1 LTLRYGS
8 IRSWREMMADPRAR
22 TIAERLLLLGWLLPR
37 PATPRHPARYL
48 LPPELRRWLPQPL
61 DLESYG
67 PASAPP
73 LPLALRAAAA
83 VLLTCAE
90 RPLAVRADGAPRRAT
105 LRLLVDRLAP
115 LSMDD
120 SAPLIAWLLALLVN
134 MGLVA
139 VHAGGCALAP
149 AGQRFLNLA
158 PADQIARL
166 QQAWIRAPQPDSWL
180 AALLI
185 DRMGIDWP
193 LLRRRLCDWAT
204 ALPTDQL
211 LDSASLYD
219 RLSAAFGPLAD
230 AQTHGFRTVDRAP
243 WQPRRAAAIFDA
255 ALRGPLAWLGLV
267 AWTDQPPTTNDQRP
281 TPIDSKVREPRTE
294 KHPEDSH
301 PRTETSKHQ
310 LPTPNPQPSAL
321 RSFVFRSSVPI
332 FEANSAPWRYG
343 EQGELVVPHTSVDA
357 DLLRILPFA
366 RWQAADETAIT
377 LRFSREDLLRA
388 AGKGWSDAMLWAV
401 LEQRAGP
408 PPDGWRERLAIPLAG
423 VRLVQAAVV
432 VADPPAVLERA
443 SRARSVRRYLDT
455 CLAPGIALAQ
465 PEHIA
470 PLVRALARQDIVVA
484 PPPARLCPPP
494 AALTP
499 AECASL
505 LLACAFY
512 RRHAPPG
519 APLVPHDLLEDRLR
533 AALTP
538 QLRTATDVVLTEAR
552 PRAALLGANG
562 VALAAQPTDM
572 LLEGDNASNKHRCSD
587 GQSEEPA
594 SVDAATLPLLR
605 AALAAQR
612 PITITYD
619 TAGRG
624 AWSRRFVRPL
634 RLEQRNDSWYL
645 HAYCSTR
652 NAERVFRVDRIG
664 TVRRE

>member
-8 IRSWREMMADPRAR
+8 IRSWREMMADPRPR

-37 PATPRHPARYL
+37 PSTPRHPARYL
-48 LPPELRRWLPQPL
+48 LPPELRRWLPRPL
-61 DLESYG
+61 DLESHG
-67 PASAPP
+67 PAPAAP
-73 LPLALRAAAA
+73 LPLALRAAAT

-90 RPLAVRADGAPRRAT
+90 RPLAVRADGAPRRAE
-105 LRLLVDRLAP
+105 LRLLADRLAP
-115 LSMDD
+115 LPMDD
-120 SAPLIAWLLALLVN
+120 VAALVAWLLPLLTDL
-134 MGLVA
+134 GLVA
-139 VHAGGCALAP
+139 VHAGTCALAP
-149 AGQRFLNLA
+149 AGQRFLSLV

-166 QQAWIRAPQPDSWL
+166 QQAWIRSPQPDGWL
-180 AALLI
+180 AALLV

-193 LLRRRLCDWAT
+193 LLRRRLCNWAA
-204 ALPTDQL
+204 ALPADQL
-211 LDSASLYD
+211 LDPASLYD
-219 RLSAAFGPLAD
+219 HLSAAFGPLAD
-230 AQTHGFRTVDRAP
+230 AQTHGFRAVDRAP

-267 AWTDQPPTTNDQRP
+267 AW
-281 TPIDSKVREPRTE
+281 IDHLRTENQEPRTQE
-294 KHPEDSH
+294 QP
-301 PRTETSKHQ
+301 TSPVRQ
-310 LPTPNPQPSAL
+310 ALYDRYESAL
-321 RSFVFRSSVPI
+321 FVFRPSAPI
-332 FEANSAPWRYG
+332 SEADRAPWRYG
-343 EQGELVVPHTSVDA
+343 DRGELVVPHTSVDA

-377 LRFSREDLLRA
+377 LRFSREDLRRA
-388 AGKGWSDAMLWAV
+388 VGKGWSDTTLWAV

-408 PPDGWRERLAIPLAG
+408 PPSGWRERLASRPAG

-432 VADPPAVLERA
+432 VADQPAVLERA

-455 CLAPGIALAQ
+455 RLAPGIALAQ

-470 PLVRALARQDIVVA
+470 PLIRALARQDIVVA
-484 PPPARLCPPP
+484 PPPARPCPPP

-519 APLVPHDLLEDRLR
+519 APLVPHDLLEERLR

-538 QLRTATDVVLTEAR
+538 QLRAATEPVLTEAR
-552 PRAALLGANG
+552 PRAAPLEASG
-562 VALAAQPTDM
+562 VAPATRLADIP
-572 LLEGDNASNKHRCSD
+572 LEGDSTSDIHTAPD
-587 GQSEEPA
+587 GQCEEPFL
-594 SVDAATLPLLR
+594 VDAATLPLLR
-605 AALAAQR
+605 AALAAHR